1 MQIGEMFNK
10 DINRNIK
17 GVIKAEQTDEETKR
31 LELEEYVVTNQLQN
45 RFGRFFESYNRGII
59 SSTDDIGVWIS
70 GFFGSGK
77 SHFLKI
83 LSYLLDSNL
92 IVDGKK
98 PVDFFKEGHKIDDAV
113 ILSAIDNANSVDTEV
128 ILFNID
134 TKSAKGDNVL
144 DVFIKVFNAKQ
155 GYCEQ
160 VPFIADFE
168 KELVADGKYES
179 FIEEFNK
186 IYKDPWEKARHKY
199 GLLRKQIA
207 KASSAVGFS
216 DEETIMDYIKDGKK
230 NYQKTI
236 EEFAEEVEEYCRSK
250 GRNHHVI
257 FLVDEVGQFIADD
270 TNLMLNL
277 QTISENLGTH
287 SHGKAWLIVTS
298 QESIDNITKV
308 QAEDGFSKI
317 QGRFKTRLSLSS
329 DNVDEVIK
337 KRLLTKKP
345 EVEERLKAMYPEKE
359 VIIKNKLIFK
369 DTALMKSFHDA
380 EDFANVYPFI
390 PYQFN
395 LLQDVLTQVRKHGT
409 TGKHLAEGERSM
421 LAFFQEAAQRVGEKE
436 EGTLVPFYLFY
447 DSLDDF
453 LDHNHRIVITRAQ
466 ENELLSDFD
475 VNVLKVLFLIK
486 YVKEI
491 KKATLENISILMLS
505 DIDEDITE
513 LRTKVADSLR
523 NLENQTLIS
532 KNIDVYSFLTDAEQ
546 DVNREI
552 KNETIEQGETLTYAS
567 NLLFDLIG
575 ENKYK
580 YNNRYSF
587 VFNQSIDNKLIGAQ
601 KGDIGVKIISP
612 YYDFNFSSSQSNI
625 AEFTESEKIR
635 NGLRN
640 LSNEADIIVYLGN
653 NFKAFEEI
661 EELLKIQKY
670 MDKNRLEVDPEIV
683 SVKDQEVSDKR
694 GRIEILLETTLKE
707 AEIFIK
713 GNKVD
718 IAEKNATERIQEAL
732 GILVNQVYN
741 KINYL
746 DGYAADKSDILNEIK
761 NYDQLEFGSAGN
773 KAINAL
779 DDLSDYLKYQTDIHK
794 YPTLK
799 DIISRYRKPPYGFIE
814 LDVQWM
820 VARLFAEKGVN
831 LSKNGEIINLNDYK
845 AEEILNF
852 LTKSQYY
859 DKILLSKRKEVSKAK
874 VKLVM
879 EVLDISFNKHVS
891 TKNDEEVRNIFENE
905 SKKLLDRINAAL
917 NNFKFSSNYLYPGE
931 ETLNSSRMLIL
942 ESKDK
947 KSLEQF
953 YDFMSSKED
962 EFLRLGEDTDP
973 VLMFFEGPQK
983 EIFERGWDVYDS
995 YTKNQLSVIDNDELK
1010 ERASKIKDIIF
1021 DPKPYSKI
1029 KNINEYC
1036 DDYELLFDE
1045 VLENKRTTPRN
1056 DINKYL
1062 NEVLSY
1068 LTSDIL
1074 LDKFENKVRSDFSNL
1089 EDKLDGSHV
1098 IAVIEGVSNE
1108 SRNLKS
1114 SYIKQIEEYIG
1125 SIATNTG
1132 DGDSGTGPNP
1142 PKPLIKRR
1150 TVTIKNVVNQ
1160 SSFEFKSNDDIDKF
1174 VEDIRAKLKK
1184 ELEGEDILDLDL

>member
-1 MQIGEMFNK
+1 MQIGEMFKK

-17 GVIKAEQTDEETKR
+17 GVIKAEQTDEENKR

-45 RFGRFFESYNRGII
+45 RFGTFFENYNKSIV

-98 PVDFFKEGHKIDDAV
+98 PVDFFKKDNKIDDAI
-113 ILSAIDNANSVDTEV
+113 ILSTIDNANSVDTEV

-160 VPFIADFE
+160 VPFIAEFE
-168 KELVADGKYES
+168 KELVAEGKYEA
-179 FIEEFNK
+179 FIDEFNK
-186 IYKDPWEKARHKY
+186 LYKDPWVKARNKH
-199 GLLRKQIA
+199 GLLRNQIA
-207 KASSAVGFS
+207 KAASAVGFR
-216 DEETIMDYIKDGKK
+216 DEETVKDYIKDGKK
-230 NYQKTI
+230 DYQKTI
-236 EEFAEEVEEYCRSK
+236 EQFAEEVEEYCVSK
-250 GRNHHVI
+250 GENHHII

-298 QESIDNITKV
+298 QESIDNISKV
-308 QAEDGFSKI
+308 QVENDFSKI

-337 KRLLTKKP
+337 KRLLSKKP
-345 EVEERLKAMYPEKE
+345 EVEDKLKAIYPQKE
-359 VIIKNKLIFK
+359 AIIKNKMIFK
-369 DTALMKSFHDA
+369 DTAEMKSYSDA
-380 EDFANVYPFI
+380 EDFAEVYPFI

-421 LAFFQEAAQRVGEKE
+421 LAFFQEAAQAWENRE

-447 DSLDDF
+447 DSLDEF
-453 LDHNHRIVITRAQ
+453 LDHNHRGVITRASQ
-466 ENELLSDFD
+466 NELLTEFD

-491 KKATLENISILMLS
+491 KKATLENISILMLT

-513 LRTKVADSLR
+513 LRKNVAKSLR
-523 NLENQTLIS
+523 RLENETLIS

-552 KNETIEQGETLTYAS
+552 KNEMVEQGEILSYAS
-567 NLLFDLIG
+567 NLLFDIIG

-612 YYDFNFSSSQSNI
+612 YYDFNFSSSTNELV
-625 AEFTESEKIR
+625 EFSQSEKIR
-635 NGLRN
+635 NGLKN
-640 LSNEADIIVYLGN
+640 LSNGNDIIVYLGS
-653 NFKAFEEI
+653 NFKVFDEI
-661 EELLKIQKY
+661 EELLKIQRY
-670 MDKNRLEVDPEIV
+670 MDKNRLEIDPEIV

-694 GRIEILLETTLKE
+694 GRIEILLETKLKE

-732 GILVNQVYN
+732 GILVKQVYN

-746 DGYAADKSDILNEIK
+746 DDYAADKSDILKEIN
-761 NYDQLEFGSAGN
+761 NYDQSEFGSQGN

-779 DDLSDYLKYQTDIHK
+779 DDLSDYLKYQTEIHK

-799 DIISRYRKPPYGFIE
+799 DIIARYRKPPYGFIE
-814 LDVQWM
+814 LDVQWL

-845 AEEILNF
+845 AEQILNF

-859 DKILLSKRKEVSKAK
+859 DKILLSKRKEVSKVK
-874 VKLVM
+874 VKLVL
-879 EVLDISFNKHVS
+879 EVLDRSFNAHVS
-891 TKNDEEVRNIFENE
+891 TKNDEEVRNIFEKE
-905 SKKLLDRINAAL
+905 SKKSLERINVAL
-917 NNFKFSSNYLYPGE
+917 NNFKYVSNYMYPGE
-931 ETLNSSRMLIL
+931 EKLKDNRMLIL
-942 ESKDK
+942 EANDK

-953 YDFMSSKED
+953 YDYMSSKED
-962 EFLRLGEDTDP
+962 EFLVLGEDIDP

-983 EIFERGWDVYDS
+983 GIFERGCDVYDS
-995 YTKNQLSVIDNDELK
+995 YTKNQLSIIDKDELN
-1010 ERASKIKDIIF
+1010 EIASKIKDIIF
-1021 DPKPYSKI
+1021 DPEPYSKI
-1029 KNINEYC
+1029 KFINDYC
-1036 DDYELLFDE
+1036 DDYKGLFDE
-1045 VLENKRTTPRN
+1045 ILENKRTIPRN
-1056 DINKYL
+1056 DIDNNLK
-1062 NEVLSY
+1062 EVLSY
-1068 LTSDIL
+1068 LNNEDL
-1074 LDKFENKVRSDFSNL
+1074 LNKFEMDVRSDFSNL
-1089 EDKLDGSHV
+1089 KDKLNAATV
-1098 IAVIEGVSNE
+1098 IAVIEGISNE
-1108 SRNLKS
+1108 SRNLRNNF
-1114 SYIKQIEEYIG
+1114 IKQIENY
-1125 SIATNTG
+1125 IATVNPQPPTG
-1132 DGDSGTGPNP
+1132 GDKGGP
-1142 PKPLIKRR
+1142 KHTIKRK
-1150 TVTIKNVVNQ
+1150 TVTIKSVTSR
-1160 SSFEFKSNDDIDKF
+1160 SSFEFKSEEDIDKF
-1174 VEDIRAKLKK
+1174 VEDIRSKLKK
-1184 ELEGEDILDLDL
+1184 ELEGKDILDLDL